1 MNYLLGYGA
10 FVLGSLLYLLS
21 KIRDYKKQA
30 KPVTGMEFSLKQF
43 WKDELINIVQLY
55 LGGVAL
61 VIFLPMLI
69 GGSTVDL
76 KNTSGN
82 VVTTLTLKES
92 LIPMYFIL
100 GFSGNSALFSLFGKY
115 KKTFLNQLGVDDESM
130 GSKQPYS
137 APNDAELKNKP

>member
-1 MNYLLGYGA
+1 MINYLLGYGA
-10 FVLGSLLYLLS
+10 FVLGSVLYLLS

-30 KPVTGMEFSLKQF
+30 KPITGMEFSVRQF
-43 WKDELINIVQLY
+43 WNDELINIIQLY
-55 LGGVAL
+55 VGGIAL

-69 GGSTVDL
+69 GGATVDI

-82 VVTTLTLKES
+82 VITTLALKAT

-115 KKTFLNQLGVDDESM
+115 KKTFLNQLGVDDNEN
-130 GSKQPYS
+130 P
-137 APNDAELKNKP
+137 KP